1 MGTYECIITASTN
14 HHPPSAS
21 HTAYCRRIRVNATMP
36 ATTAETLSIVNRT
49 VSVAPLVLLS
59 AADHYGRSA
68 KGTRKRVVG
77 VLLGQNEG
85 SIVRVSNSFAVPF
98 EEDDKDP
105 SVWFLDHN
113 YIEGMNDMF
122 KKVNAKEK
130 LIGWY
135 HSGPKLRASDLEI
148 NDLFKRYT
156 PNPLLVIVD
165 VQPKDVGVPTDAYFA
180 VEEIKDDGTS
190 TSKTFVHTP
199 TTIEAEESEEIGVE
213 HLLRDIRDVA
223 AGTLS
228 TRITSQLQSL
238 QGLHL
243 RLQDIGKYLQKVVDG
258 DLPVNHTILGN
269 LQDVFNLLPN
279 LSAPKAVSKDLPSV
293 NGMVNGS
300 VGISGGLSENTEL
313 AKAMSVKTNDQLMS
327 IYLSSLIRAI
337 TAFHDLI
344 ENKIQNKRQQED
356 DDARKEEA
364 DKKHEIEREEKLMLN
379 GTSEKTEKESKEGEP
394 KNDEEKNKKKRLAML
409 SFTRNKH

>member
-1 MGTYECIITASTN
+1 
-14 HHPPSAS
+14 
-21 HTAYCRRIRVNATMP
+21 MP
-36 ATTAETLSIVNRT
+36 ATTADTLSLVTRT

-59 AADHYGRSA
+59 VADHYGRSA

-77 VLLGQNEG
+77 VLLGQNDG
-85 SIVRVSNSFAVPF
+85 KNVRVSNSYAVPF

-113 YIEGMNDMF
+113 FVESMNDMF
-122 KKVNAKEK
+122 KKINAREK

-148 NDLFKRYT
+148 NELFKRYT

-165 VQPKDVGVPTDAYFA
+165 VQPKEVGIPTDAYFA
-180 VEEIKDDGTS
+180 VEEIKDDGTT

-199 TTIEAEESEEIGVE
+199 SIIEAEEAEEIGVE

-223 AGTLS
+223 VGTLS

-243 RLQDIGKYLQKVVDG
+243 RLRDIGQYLQKVLDG
-258 DLPVNHTILGN
+258 ELPVNHAILGN

-279 LSAPKAVSKDLPSV
+279 LGTTKPRTPA
-293 NGMVNGS
+293 NGTEPQ
-300 VGISGGLSENTEL
+300 IENTEL
-313 AKAMSVKTNDQLMS
+313 ARAMNIKTNDQLMS
-327 IYLSSLIRAI
+327 IYISSLIRSI

-344 ENKIQNKRQQED
+344 ENKIQNRQQQEEQ
-356 DDARKEEA
+356 DAKKEEEKGA
-364 DKKHEIEREEKLMLN
+364 AATNGEEKKKQTDN
-379 GTSEKTEKESKEGEP
+379 NSESKDKP
-394 KNDEEKNKKKRLAML
+394 ADSEEKGKKKG
-409 SFTRNKH
+409 

>member
-1 MGTYECIITASTN
+1 
-14 HHPPSAS
+14 
-21 HTAYCRRIRVNATMP
+21 MP
-36 ATTAETLSIVNRT
+36 ATTADTLSLVTRT
-49 VSVAPLVLLS
+49 VTVAPLVLLS
-59 AADHYGRSA
+59 VADHYGRSA

-77 VLLGQNEG
+77 VLLGENSGQN
-85 SIVRVSNSFAVPF
+85 VRVSNSFAVPF
-98 EEDDKDP
+98 EEDEKDP

-113 YIEGMNDMF
+113 FVESMRDMF
-122 KKVNAKEK
+122 KKINAREK

-148 NDLFKRYT
+148 NELFKRYT

-165 VQPKDVGVPTDAYFA
+165 VQPKEVGVPTDAYFA
-180 VEEIKDDGTS
+180 VDEIKDDGTT

-199 TTIEAEESEEIGVE
+199 SIIEAEEAEEIGVE

-223 AGTLS
+223 VGTLS

-243 RLQDIGKYLQKVVDG
+243 RLRDIGQYLQKVLDHE
-258 DLPVNHTILGN
+258 LPVNHAILGN

-279 LSAPKAVSKDLPSV
+279 LSTPAVAPHLS
-293 NGMVNGS
+293 GS
-300 VGISGGLSENTEL
+300 EPQSENSDL
-313 AKAMSVKTNDQLMS
+313 ARAMSIKTNDQLMA

-344 ENKIQNKRQQED
+344 ENKIQNRQQQEENELKREQE
-356 DDARKEEA
+356 ANAAKSEKEAKKVNGALNGEQKEEQ
-364 DKKHEIEREEKLMLN
+364 D
-379 GTSEKTEKESKEGEP
+379 GSKE
-394 KNDEEKNKKKRLAML
+394 KSKKK
-409 SFTRNKH
+409 SQ

>member
-1 MGTYECIITASTN
+1 
-14 HHPPSAS
+14 
-21 HTAYCRRIRVNATMP
+21 MP
-36 ATTAETLSIVNRT
+36 ATTAETLSLVTRN

-77 VLLGQNEG
+77 VLLGQNDG
-85 SIVRVSNSFAVPF
+85 KNVRVSNSFAVPF

-113 YIEGMNDMF
+113 YVESMNDMF
-122 KKVNAKEK
+122 KKINAREK

-148 NDLFKRYT
+148 NELFKRYT
-156 PNPLLVIVD
+156 PNPLLVIID
-165 VQPKDVGVPTDAYFA
+165 VQPKEAGVPTDAYFA
-180 VEEIKDDGTS
+180 VEEIKDDGTT

-199 TTIEAEESEEIGVE
+199 SIIEAEEAEEIGVE

-223 AGTLS
+223 VGTLS
-228 TRITSQLQSL
+228 TRITNQLQSL

-243 RLQDIGKYLQKVVDG
+243 RLRDIGQYLQKVLDG
-258 DLPVNHTILGN
+258 TLPVNHAILGN

-279 LSAPKAVSKDLPSV
+279 LSTPKTSSRIPNGADAPV
-293 NGMVNGS
+293 
-300 VGISGGLSENTEL
+300 ENNSEL
-313 AKAMSVKTNDQLMS
+313 AHAMSIKTNDQLMA

-344 ENKIQNKRQQED
+344 ENKIQNRQQQEE
-356 DDARKEEA
+356 KEAKKDEA
-364 DKKHEIEREEKLMLN
+364 KDEKDKKTN
-379 GTSEKTEKESKEGEP
+379 GVNGVNGEGKDGKEVEKEKEDKE
-394 KNDEEKNKKKRLAML
+394 KKK
-409 SFTRNKH
+409 